1 MARGAQMLPPRKPP
15 TRGCPQ
21 ARRNG
26 RMHRGIST
34 ITRLTTAQRS
44 IYQNGFE
51 EGAGGSMADSRKRI
65 ALKPHMDRIREWV
78 ETGKTDEWI
87 ADALGTSASS
97 VQSFRSR
104 NDIYRRERGPREP
117 ETVFEGVLDH
127 GERDGWGLWLDPSIA
142 EDPIWREHWATVE
155 AVVVKVAEESIV
167 LEADGAEL
175 ASSDGSAD
183 SVLAA
188 VAQDT
193 RSDGPRT
200 ASESADE
207 ELPREQGRVKWFDAE
222 KGYGFLVRPTGDDLF
237 VHHSEVQGD
246 PSELS
251 PSGEVE
257 YEVGR
262 NDRGPNAR
270 SVRTVG

>member
-1 MARGAQMLPPRKPP
+1 
-15 TRGCPQ
+15 
-21 ARRNG
+21 
-26 RMHRGIST
+26 
-34 ITRLTTAQRS
+34 
-44 IYQNGFE
+44 
-51 EGAGGSMADSRKRI
+51 MADSRKRI

-78 ETGKTDEWI
+78 QAGKTDDWI

-117 ETVFEGVLDH
+117 ESVFEGVLDH

-142 EDPIWREHWATVE
+142 EDPIWKEHWAGVE
-155 AVVVKVAEESIV
+155 AVVVKVAEDSIV
-167 LEADGAEL
+167 LEADGVESSA
-175 ASSDGSAD
+175 ADSSSDSGLSAVSLDGQSED
-183 SVLAA
+183 SAPE
-188 VAQDT
+188 Q
-193 RSDGPRT
+193 GPQ
-200 ASESADE
+200 
-207 ELPREQGRVKWFDAE
+207 RERGRVKWFDAE
-222 KGYGFLVRPTGDDLF
+222 KGYGFLIRPTGEDLF

-251 PSGEVE
+251 PNGEVE

-270 SVRTVG
+270 RVQPLG

>member
-1 MARGAQMLPPRKPP
+1 
-15 TRGCPQ
+15 
-21 ARRNG
+21 
-26 RMHRGIST
+26 
-34 ITRLTTAQRS
+34 
-44 IYQNGFE
+44 
-51 EGAGGSMADSRKRI
+51 MADSRKRI

-78 ETGKTDEWI
+78 ETGKTDDWI

-117 ETVFEGVLDH
+117 ESVFEGVLDH

-142 EDPIWREHWATVE
+142 EDPIWREHWASVE
-155 AVVVKVAEESIV
+155 AVVVKVAEDSIV
-167 LEADGAEL
+167 LEADGGETGSTDGAADFAL
-175 ASSDGSAD
+175 SAVARDGS
-183 SVLAA
+183 
-188 VAQDT
+188 
-193 RSDGPRT
+193 
-200 ASESADE
+200 SEQTPPE
-207 ELPREQGRVKWFDAE
+207 EEMPRERGRVKWFDAE

-246 PSELS
+246 PSDLS
-251 PSGEVE
+251 PNGEVE

-270 SVRTVG
+270 RVQTLS